1 MKKFPLVVLTLAIT
15 AAPAFATV
23 TVTTPTN
30 GETTGTSVQ
39 FAATGST
46 TCSKGVSS
54 MGIYVNNALKYQ
66 VSGAKLATSLTLGT
80 GWNNTVVQEWDYCGG
95 SSSTAR
101 SIDVTQSAGVSL
113 SAPANGA
120 TVSNPVSFVAS
131 ATTSCAKGVASI
143 GVYIDNGLAFKTSG
157 SQLNKQLTL
166 GGGGHQAVVEE
177 WDNCGGAA
185 TKSAQITVAAG
196 KTLSALQASGGWNQ
210 WGELPPNYN
219 ICTSDPCGGVN
230 WSMYQHDSSFSLS
243 GNATQFNIG
252 GSTPYSDVLWSN
264 PVIGQGSTQGLS
276 DTSHTLLTSLHHF
289 TYDAYFYVSNLSATQ
304 SLEFDVN
311 MYFNSVGMEW
321 GTQCDHLGSGQ
332 WDIWNNV
339 DAKWVPSGSPCK
351 LEANAW
357 NHVTLQVERE
367 SNNDLL
373 YQSITLNGVTYTL
386 NKTVAP
392 FQVPSGWW
400 GATVNYQM
408 DGNFKQVAYTTYLD
422 KFTLTYY

>member
-1 MKKFPLVVLTLAIT
+1 
-15 AAPAFATV
+15 
-23 TVTTPTN
+23 
-30 GETTGTSVQ
+30 
-39 FAATGST
+39 
-46 TCSKGVSS
+46 
-54 MGIYVNNALKYQ
+54 
-66 VSGAKLATSLTLGT
+66 
-80 GWNNTVVQEWDYCGG
+80 
-95 SSSTAR
+95 
-101 SIDVTQSAGVSL
+101 
-113 SAPANGA
+113 
-120 TVSNPVSFVAS
+120 
-131 ATTSCAKGVASI
+131 
-143 GVYIDNGLAFKTSG
+143 
-157 SQLNKQLTL
+157 
-166 GGGGHQAVVEE
+166 
-177 WDNCGGAA
+177 
-185 TKSAQITVAAG
+185 
-196 KTLSALQASGGWNQ
+196 
-210 WGELPPNYN
+210 
-219 ICTSDPCGGVN
+219 VN

-311 MYFNSVGMEW
+311 MYFNSVGM
-321 GTQCDHLGSGQ
+321 Q